1 MAENITLVRNNAVE
15 EQPVAENPAAD
26 NSANAFKPQPVVVK
40 LGDKEY
46 TLVYDLNAYCEM
58 ETMYPSVDYV
68 IQMLLGTPAPDLSK
82 VTYMDG
88 AVQADDIKVD
98 GQPLST
104 YISRLAETPKA
115 KYKDTLNLLWLGVL
129 HDHTEFDEDGEV
141 ARYTIKKG
149 VLGKDVTLQNLR
161 EVNQAIMTALLRDL
175 LPAIVGSRQDD
186 AKNVEGQEASQA

>member
-1 MAENITLVRNNAVE
+1 MAEKLTFPQPPVE
-15 EQPVAENPAAD
+15 EQATDKIAE
-26 NSANAFKPQPVVVK
+26 NSANAFKPKPVVVT
-40 LGDKEY
+40 LGGKEY

-68 IQMLLGTPAPDLSK
+68 VQMLLGTPAPDLAK

-88 AVQADDIKVD
+88 PVQADDIKID
-98 GQPLST
+98 GQPLSQ
-104 YISRLAETPKA
+104 YISKLADTPKA

-141 ARYTIKKG
+141 VRYTIKKG

-161 EVNQAIMTALLRDL
+161 EVNQAIMTAILRDL
-175 LPAIVGSRQDD
+175 LPALVGARQED
-186 AKNVEGQEASQA
+186 AKNAEAQEAASQA